1 MKTSTWTLRA
11 ALLLCA
17 WAAAGPAGAVIYLQC
32 PAPLL
37 TYGVTTTPKGTCRD
51 SAGRATP
58 CFLDQKNPI
67 NSSDP
72 GCRYPEAPDFYGT
85 CKVLLD
91 GVTGQPSGATTDSS
105 VVCRSVTCGDGHVNM
120 ADGADTYIFGFH
132 DSTNTPEAKLAGSGF
147 WLNQTPGGARTAD
160 SCTPATPGG
169 TVLSGNACTFSIS
182 GGPALSG
189 ACACNCGA
197 DATTLSCL
205 PCPGTSPVATC
216 QPDGTLTG
224 AAEFS
229 APTIIAREGQKLYI
243 TLTNVGFRERP
254 DLGDP
259 HTIHFHGF
267 PNAGSVFDGEPMA
280 SFGINMGT
288 SFTYFYDNK
297 FPGTYM
303 WHCHVEAAEHMQM
316 GMLGNLYILPAQDG
330 TSIAYPRGSLQPYT
344 THTKFAYDDCPTG
357 SDPMCGSTGYDVMY
371 FLQETAFD
379 PEFHRRDHTY
389 MPVDFANMNDTYSML
404 NGRGYPDTVNPNI
417 LLNAANAPSQPTP
430 GIPFTVDPATGA
442 RAPLAIKK
450 GQKLLLHLSSLATE
464 AFYTVT
470 ALGIPMRVVGQG
482 AQLLRGP
489 TGTNTSYATGS
500 VTLSGGE
507 GVDVLL
513 DTTTVSPGTYF
524 LYTTNFNHLSND
536 AEDFGGMMTEIVV
549 SP

>member
-1 MKTSTWTLRA
+1 MKTSTWMIRS
-11 ALLLCA
+11 LLLCA
-17 WAAAGPAGAVIYLQC
+17 WTVAGPAGAVVYLQC
-32 PAPLL
+32 PANLL
-37 TYGVTTTPKGTCRD
+37 TYGVTTTPRGSCRD
-51 SAGRATP
+51 SAGRATA
-58 CFLDQKNPI
+58 CFLDQKNPAR
-67 NSSDP
+67 SSDP
-72 GCRYPEAPDFYGT
+72 GCRDPDAFDFYST

-91 GVTGQPSGATTDSS
+91 PVTGQPSGATTDNT

-132 DSTNTPEAKLAGSGF
+132 DATNAPEGKLAGAGF
-147 WLNQTPGGARTAD
+147 WLNSAPNGPRTFD
-160 SCTPATPGG
+160 SCNASSA
-169 TVLSGNACTFSIS
+169 SGAPCTFTVAA
-182 GGPALSG
+182 GPTLSG
-189 ACACNCGA
+189 ACTCNCGA
-197 DATTLSCL
+197 STAGACL
-205 PCPGTSPVATC
+205 PCPPASTSPVATC
-216 QPDGTLTG
+216 QPDGSLTG

-229 APTIIAREGQKLYI
+229 APTIIAREGQRLYL

-297 FPGTYM
+297 FAGTYM

-330 TSIAYPRGSLQPYT
+330 TSIAYRGKTYN
-344 THTKFAYDDCPTG
+344 KFAYGDCPAAG
-357 SDPMCGSTGYDVMY
+357 DPMCGSTGYNATY

-379 PEFHRRDHTY
+379 PVFHYHDHTY
-389 MPVDFANMNDTYSML
+389 QPVDFANMNDTYSML
-404 NGRGYPDTVNPNI
+404 NGRGYPDTVNPNP
-417 LLNAANAPSQPTP
+417 LLNAVNAPSQPTP
-430 GIPFTVDPATGA
+430 AIPFVVDAVTGN
-442 RAPLAIKK
+442 RAPLPIKK
-450 GQKLLLHLSSLATE
+450 GDKLLLRISSLATE

-470 ALGIPMRVVGQG
+470 VLGIPMRIVGQG

-489 TGTNTSYATGS
+489 SGFNTSYATGS
-500 VTLSGGE
+500 FTLSGGE

-513 DTTTVSPGTYF
+513 DTTNVSPGTYF
-524 LYTTNFNHLSND
+524 IYTTNFNHLSND